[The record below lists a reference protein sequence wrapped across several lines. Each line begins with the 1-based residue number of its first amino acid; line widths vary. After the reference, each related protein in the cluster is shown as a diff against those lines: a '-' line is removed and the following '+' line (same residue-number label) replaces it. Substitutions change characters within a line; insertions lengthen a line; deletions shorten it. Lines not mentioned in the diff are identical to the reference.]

1 MLVQQWMQCWLLEM
15 CSYAL
20 HFPGPKK
27 PVRSNEQYKNHDQVG
42 SNLVNSRAEEAGDVA
57 FVTGSQVLHQA
68 NNNSTHDGPGNR
80 VNTAQDDGREGQQC
94 RASQRWVHRK
104 GTNSKKNPADGGHG
118 GGNTPCQRINHANVD
133 THRQRSFLVRAR

>member
-1 MLVQQWMQCWLLEM
+1 M

-20 HFPGPKK
+20 LFSGPKK
-27 PVRSNEQYKNHDQVG
+27 PVRPNEQYKNHDQVG
-42 SNLVNSRAEEAGDVA
+42 SNLVNTRAQETGDVA

-80 VNTAQDDGREGQQC
+80 VNTSQDDGREGQQC

-104 GTNSKKNPADGGHG
+104 GPNSKKNPANGGDC
-118 GGNTPCQRINHANVD
+118 GGNTPCQPINHPHLD
-133 THRQRSFLVRAR
+133 THHQTSLPVELSSPHHPSTA